1 MLKLKEK
8 EESVKEAKHS
18 EEKPKKSKKKI
29 VATVS
34 IIVVLL
40 LILLACSTVFGI
52 ANMNSNKIAN
62 GIFIGNVDVSGKT
75 KEEAKKLLEEKIS
88 SKKTEDLKIKTDVKT
103 EEDKDYTGVISFEQI
118 KVDYNLDESVEQAYA
133 IGRDSNVFVN
143 NFNVL
148 KTLIAKNAMDIISN
162 YDQEELTKQIATIN
176 GKIPGAVE
184 ESSYYIDED
193 EKELV
198 ITRGKKGIRV
208 NPEKIKEEV
217 ENEIKNVDTSEKEIM
232 LSTEEKEPEAIDLEK
247 IYSEVHTEAKDAY
260 YTKNPFTLYPHV
272 NGVDFK
278 ISMEEAKKLLEEDKD
293 EYIIPLKIT
302 KPEITTDEI
311 GSEGFPDLLGTFTT
325 YYNASNTSRTTNLRL
340 ASNKINGTVLMPGE
354 TFSYNKVVGERTIA
368 AGYKEA
374 PMYAGGKVV
383 DGLGGGICQI
393 SSTLY
398 NAVIFANLD
407 IVSRSNHRFVPSY
420 VKAGRDAT
428 VVYGAIDFKFKNT
441 RNYPIRIKSS
451 VSGGVAKVSIYGMKE
466 EKEYDVKIETRI
478 TGSIPSKT
486 VYEDDKT
493 LAEGKEKVVQKGH
506 KGTYSEAYKV
516 VYYNG
521 KVVSRTL
528 LSKDK
533 YSAMDTIIKRGT
545 KKKKE
550 DNKDKEDKPSKP
562 TKPTKPTNPDDGDK
576 DDEKEDENKD
586 PETGKPD
593 DGKEDL
599 PVDNDVNKENV

>member
-18 EEKPKKSKKKI
+18 EEKPKKSKNKI
-29 VATVS
+29 MATVS

-62 GIFIGNVDVSGKT
+62 GIFIGNVDVSSKT

-103 EEDKDYTGVISFEQI
+103 EENKAYTGVISFEQI
-118 KVDYNLDESVEQAYA
+118 KVDYNLDDSIEQAYA
-133 IGRDSNVFVN
+133 IGRNSNIFVN
-143 NFNVL
+143 NFNVIKAL
-148 KTLIAKNAMDIISN
+148 VEKNNMDIISS

-208 NPEKIKEEV
+208 DPEKLKEEV
-217 ENEIKNVDTSEKEIM
+217 ENEIKNVETSEKEIM

-550 DNKDKEDKPSKP
+550 DNKDKEEKPS
-562 TKPTKPTNPDDGDK
+562 KPTKPTNPDDGDK

>member
-18 EEKPKKSKKKI
+18 EEKPKKSKNKI
-29 VATVS
+29 MATVS

-103 EEDKDYTGVISFEQI
+103 EENKDYTGVISFEQI

-133 IGRDSNVFVN
+133 IGRNSNIFVN
-143 NFNVL
+143 NFNVIKAL
-148 KTLIAKNAMDIISN
+148 VEKNNMDIISS

-208 NPEKIKEEV
+208 DPEKIKEEV
-217 ENEIKNVDTSEKEIM
+217 ENEIKNVETSEKEIM
-232 LSTEEKEPEAIDLEK
+232 LSTEEKDPEAIDLEK

-302 KPEITTDEI
+302 KPEVTTDEI

-428 VVYGAIDFKFKNT
+428 VVYGAIDFKFKNS

-550 DNKDKEDKPSKP
+550 DNKDKEEKPSKP
-562 TKPTKPTNPDDGDK
+562 TKPTKPSDDNK
-576 DDEKEDENKD
+576 DDEKENENKD
-586 PETGKPD
+586 PEIGNPD
-593 DGKEDL
+593 DGKDDI